1 MSDRINQTT
10 RKIMLPPVPPGKT
23 LESEL
28 TARGLTAHALALKL
42 RVPPNRLSEIIR
54 GRRSISPETAM
65 RLGRYFGTG
74 AAFWSNLQ
82 AQYELALAERD
93 LGARIIRE
101 VCNSDA

>member
-93 LGARIIRE
+93 LGASIIRE